1 MTTKNKKSTKKK
13 VASKKAPKTA
23 GHPMKGR
30 DILVKALENEGVTV
44 IFGYPGGASMEI
56 HQGLTLSKKIRM
68 VLPRHEQGG
77 SFAAS
82 GYARATGDVGV
93 CLATSGPGATN
104 LITGIIDAKMD
115 SIPMV
120 AITGQVPSTVL
131 GSDAFQETDIMGST
145 FPLVK
150 HSYMVQ
156 NIADI
161 PRIINEAF
169 HIAKTGRPG
178 PVLVDIPKDIQQQE
192 SVVNFNVK
200 FDCPSYK
207 PNLSPSVFQCK
218 KAAHAIQTAKR
229 PLIYAGGGII
239 ASDASKELAAFVKK
253 TGIPI
258 ATTVMGLGAFPSN
271 DPLSLRMLGM
281 HGAVYAN
288 IAINHADLVIAMG
301 VRFDDRVTG
310 KLTEFCKDAQFIQ
323 IDIDP
328 TEINKNKLIDIP
340 IQGDIKQALKTLDKY
355 VKPLKD
361 IQPWLKQIDAWKKE
375 FPLSFENKKGQIV
388 PQSVVHDINKI
399 SNKDAIFSVG
409 VGQHQMWAAQF
420 LDFDEPNNWLCSS
433 GLGAMGYGLPAA
445 MGAQV
450 AFPKRQVINIEGDGS
465 FLMNIQEL
473 QTLKIEN
480 IPEVFR
486 LLEEVGL
493 TSSQTGMDNVRNIM
507 GCPVAGLSPKEKV
520 DAHSQLKALNEHI
533 IGNPEFTNLP
543 RKFNITLSGCPDDCV
558 HAETQDLALV
568 PAVEEKGGNMV
579 YGFNVLVGGKL
590 GSGGYRIATPLNVFL
605 WRSICLGRG
614 ISFG

>member
-1 MTTKNKKSTKKK
+1 MTTKNKKLPKKK
-13 VASKKAPKTA
+13 VVSKKAPKTT

-258 ATTVMGLGAFPSN
+258 ATTVMGLGAFPST

-375 FPLSFENKKGQIV
+375 FPLSFESKKGQIV

-399 SNKDAIFSVG
+399 SSKDAIFSVG

-480 IPEVFR
+480 IPVKNIILNNAHLGMVAQWEDRFYKSLRGHTFIGDANFAEVAHAFGIKSESISDPKKVLPALKR
-486 LLEEVGL
+486 MLKHKGPYVLDVKYPYNDK
-493 TSSQTGMDNVRNIM
+493 SQGHVMPMIPANHTYLDT
-507 GCPVAGLSPKEKV
+507 CL
-520 DAHSQLKALNEHI
+520 DAS
-533 IGNPEFTNLP
+533 T
-543 RKFNITLSGCPDDCV
+543 TLRDYWNKKND
-558 HAETQDLALV
+558 
-568 PAVEEKGGNMV
+568 
-579 YGFNVLVGGKL
+579 
-590 GSGGYRIATPLNVFL
+590 
-605 WRSICLGRG
+605 
-614 ISFG
+614 

>member
-1 MTTKNKKSTKKK
+1 MTTKKKTAKKQNAPKKSQ
-13 VASKKAPKTA
+13 KTR
-23 GHPMKGR
+23 GHPLKGR

-77 SFAAS
+77 AFAAG

-115 SIPMV
+115 SIPLV
-120 AITGQVPSTVL
+120 AITGQVPTTVL

-156 NIADI
+156 NISDI
-161 PRIINEAF
+161 PRVINEAF
-169 HIAKTGRPG
+169 HIARTGRPG
-178 PVLVDIPKDIQQQE
+178 PVLVDIPKNIQQQE
-192 SVVNFNVK
+192 SVVDFNVK

-207 PNLSPSVFQCK
+207 PNLSPSVLQCK
-218 KAAHAIQTAKR
+218 KAANAIQASKR
-229 PLIYAGGGII
+229 PIIYAGGGII
-239 ASDASKELAAFVKK
+239 SSRASKELITFVKK
-253 TGIPI
+253 TGIPV
-258 ATTVMGLGAFPSN
+258 ATTVMGLGAYPSK

-310 KLTEFCKDAQFIQ
+310 KLSEFCKNAKFIH

-328 TEINKNKLIDIP
+328 TEINKNIVVDVP
-340 IQGDIKQALKTLDKY
+340 IQGDVKQTLKVLDKY
-355 VKPLKD
+355 VEPKKD
-361 IQPWLKQIDAWKKE
+361 IKPWIKQINAWKKE
-375 FPLSFENKKGQIV
+375 FPLSFESIKGQIV
-388 PQSVVHDINKI
+388 PQCVVHHINNL
-399 SNKDAIFSVG
+399 SDKDAIFSVG

-420 LDFDEPNNWLCSS
+420 LDFEKPNNWLSSS
-433 GLGAMGYGLPAA
+433 GLGAMGFGLPAA

-450 AFPKRQVINIEGDGS
+450 ACPKRQVINIEGDGS

-473 QTLKIEN
+473 QTLKIEKIPVKN
-480 IPEVFR
+480 IVLNNAHLGMVAQWEDRFYKSLRGHTFIGDANFAEVAHAFGIKSESISDP
-486 LLEEVGL
+486 EEV
-493 TSSQTGMDNVRNIM
+493 
-507 GCPVAGLSPKEKV
+507 
-520 DAHSQLKALNEHI
+520 
-533 IGNPEFTNLP
+533 
-543 RKFNITLSGCPDDCV
+543 
-558 HAETQDLALV
+558 V
-568 PAVEEKGGNMV
+568 PALKRMLKHNGP
-579 YGFNVLVGGKL
+579 YVLDVKYPYNDQSHGHVMPMIPANHTYL
-590 GSGGYRIATPLNVFL
+590 DT
-605 WRSICLGRG
+605 CLDASTSLRDYWKKKD
-614 ISFG
+614 